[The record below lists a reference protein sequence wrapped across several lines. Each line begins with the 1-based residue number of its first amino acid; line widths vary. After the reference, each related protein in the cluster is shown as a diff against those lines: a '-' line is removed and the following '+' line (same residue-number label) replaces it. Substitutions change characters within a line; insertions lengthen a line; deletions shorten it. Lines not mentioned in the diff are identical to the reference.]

1 MGDIQRNP
9 ARSAGIQRKRRLI
22 GAIGRDFAPRG
33 SVIDL
38 VGSPGN
44 PEKSPRL
51 ADPPPGQYGGIPA
64 RSAEIQ
70 RNRHLLGATGR
81 RFASHGSTGD
91 CLEHLREIPADP
103 PFGGYCG
110 QGEAIET
117 NPAMSAGIQRKRHLF
132 GATGRNFVPPGS
144 AARFGRSSGN
154 PENVGGPRIRCPA
167 CSAAKAGDSGNPH
180 LVGRYSAHSPLTWRD
195 RAEFRTTRTS
205 GRLSRMSSRNP
216 EKSRRFLDQ
225 PSDGR

>member
-1 MGDIQRNP
+1 MGRSRPTGRN
-9 ARSAGIQRKRRLI
+9 SAQSPLTWRDMAAFRTRRI
-22 GAIGRDFAPRG
+22 CGRL
-33 SVIDL
+33 SSL
-38 VGSPGN
+38 SSGN
-44 PEKSPRL
+44 PEKS
-51 ADPPPGQYGGIPA
+51 
-64 RSAEIQ
+64 
-70 RNRHLLGATGR
+70 R
-81 RFASHGSTGD
+81 RF
-91 CLEHLREIPADP
+91 ADP